1 MRNILVESVEE
12 KMNYKE
18 RKKEEMNMNEV
29 HIKIL
34 QQSLDQ
40 TKESVQESYEKYD
53 IGWVAAVTMKYLLN
67 DLNEDHVKPRPISNK

>member
-1 MRNILVESVEE
+1 MHNILTELVEE
-12 KMNYKE
+12 EINYKE

-40 TKESVQESYEKYD
+40 TKESLKKHNIELVIDHTIER
-53 IGWVAAVTMKYLLN
+53 LLN
-67 DLNEDHVKPRPISNK
+67 YLNEDHVKT